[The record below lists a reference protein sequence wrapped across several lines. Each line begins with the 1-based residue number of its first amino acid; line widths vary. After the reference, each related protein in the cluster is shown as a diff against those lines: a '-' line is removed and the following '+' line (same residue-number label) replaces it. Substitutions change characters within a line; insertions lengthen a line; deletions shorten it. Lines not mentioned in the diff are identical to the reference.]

1 MALLFFF
8 SLLFV
13 FSLTLLLSLSH
24 LSLSLIFHH
33 SITIIN
39 NNTTTP
45 TTTTTKPKSKK
56 QNQNLRPMKG
66 KSETHL
72 RPSWFLPCCL
82 AEVSLAD
89 EDGGDGGK
97 GQGQVEMGRRLVTRL
112 RWPAEGLELEGREQV
127 RRRDLADSW
136 KVWRMRGAPIH

>member
-1 MALLFFF
+1 MVLLFFF
-8 SLLFV
+8 SLLSV
-13 FSLTLLLSLSH
+13 FSPTLLLSLSH

-45 TTTTTKPKSKK
+45 TTTTTTKPKSKK

-72 RPSWFLPCCL
+72 RPSWFLPRCL
-82 AEVSLAD
+82 AEVNLAD

-97 GQGQVEMGRRLVTRL
+97 G
-112 RWPAEGLELEGREQV
+112 
-127 RRRDLADSW
+127 
-136 KVWRMRGAPIH
+136 